1 MGNSSLSVVETLKE
15 AYKIWQQILPHI
27 SKSQRQTIGA
37 RIDGLLLDTLGLAFQ
52 GRYAP
57 LSKRLDLITNAVTK
71 IDSAKFFLIIGWEN
85 KVVDDRKYI
94 RLSEKL
100 VEASKMLFGWKAYL
114 EKKTS
119 AN

>member
-1 MGNSSLSVVETLKE
+1 MVEELKE
-15 AYKIWQQILPHI
+15 AYMIWQQILPHI

-37 RIDGLLLDTLGLAFQ
+37 KIDGLFLDALESTFQ

-71 IDSAKFFLIIGWEN
+71 IDSVKFFLLVGWEN
-85 KVVDDRKYI
+85 KVIDDKKYI

-100 VEASKMLFGWKAYL
+100 VGASKMLVNWKEYL
-114 EKKTS
+114 RKLPPISAEERKK
-119 AN
+119 

>member
-1 MGNSSLSVVETLKE
+1 MKD
-15 AYKIWQQILPHI
+15 AYKIWQEILPHI

-37 RIDGLLLDTLGLAFQ
+37 KIDKLLLGGLESTFLAS
-52 GRYAP
+52 YAP
-57 LSKRLDLITNAVTK
+57 TSKRLDLITNAIIK
-71 IDSAKFFLIIGWEN
+71 IDSAKFFLLVGWEN
-85 KVVDDRKYI
+85 KIIDEKKYI

-100 VEASKMLFGWKAYL
+100 VEASKMLVGWKGYL